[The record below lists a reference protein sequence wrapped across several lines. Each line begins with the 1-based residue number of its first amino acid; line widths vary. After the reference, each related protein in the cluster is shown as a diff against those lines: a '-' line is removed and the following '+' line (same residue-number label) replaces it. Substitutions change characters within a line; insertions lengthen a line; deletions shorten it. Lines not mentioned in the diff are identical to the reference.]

1 MWLFNLACRVRSIIY
16 RIFHRGINN
25 RNSLANGN
33 DREYVSMTY
42 YSVLYKGIHDNV
54 SVLKLTCIYRQLS
67 LIRTDVSGLGKIRIM
82 RIGIICI
89 GRDLD
94 LLICP
99 F

>member
-1 MWLFNLACRVRSIIY
+1 MAI
-16 RIFHRGINN
+16 
-25 RNSLANGN
+25 
-33 DREYVSMTY
+33 REYVSRTY
-42 YSVLYKGIHDNV
+42 YNVLYKGIHDNV

-67 LIRTDVSGLGKIRIM
+67 LIRTDVDPKFLSGLGKIRIK